1 MEKWVSQ
8 NLTKPVT
15 DVYLSIEDQIL
26 KNIAKKIARD
36 NSILIDIEKNGN
48 TQLVESWQLSRL
60 SELDAINKEHIE
72 IISSRSGKTMQ
83 EVEKMLSNAG
93 YSAVDEIEG
102 DMFEGAKKGKLLM
115 PPESA
120 KGSESLKN
128 VLVGYQRQAKN
139 TLNLTNTTI
148 LDLSRQKYLDV
159 INDTT
164 GKVLAGVST
173 PQQALRE
180 SIKELANKGVPA
192 LVDKKGREWST
203 EAYVS
208 MVMRSTSNNVANDMQ
223 DTRMD
228 EYDVDLVEVSS
239 HDGARPLCA
248 PYQGRIFSRSGNHPK
263 YPALGDTSMGHPAGL
278 FGVHCG
284 HVKYPYFEGT
294 KKTYNPVSSEKNDR
308 MYEESQKQRYLERE
322 IRKAKREMVMMIELD
337 DDIGIVE
344 ADDRIK
350 ERQANLRSFIKRTGR
365 TRTNEREQIR

>member
-1 MEKWVSQ
+1 MDKWVSQ
-8 NLTKPVT
+8 SLTKPVT

-36 NSILIDIEKNGN
+36 NSILIDIEKNRN

-72 IISSRSGKTMQ
+72 IISSRSGKIMQ

-93 YSAVDEIEG
+93 YSAVDDIEG
-102 DMFEGAKKGKLLM
+102 DMLEGAKD
-115 PPESA
+115 
-120 KGSESLKN
+120 SESLKN

-148 LDLSRQKYLDV
+148 LNLSRQKYLDV

-180 SIKELANKGVPA
+180 SIKGLADKGVPA
-192 LVDKKGREWST
+192 LVDKSGREWST
-203 EAYVS
+203 AAYVS

-284 HVKYPYFEGT
+284 HMKYPYFEGT

-322 IRKAKREMVMMIELD
+322 IRKAKREMAMMIELD

-350 ERQANLRSFIKRTGR
+350 ERQANLRSFIKSTGR
-365 TRTNEREQIR
+365 TRNNEREQIR